1 MSDHDEMEQA
11 VAAWV
16 LGAVEAE
23 ESENLRLHVATC
35 PTCRVLAGRLRRAV
49 EALPLEVNEV
59 NPPERL
65 RSRILEA
72 AATNPRPSQ
81 RMAGQA
87 PRKRVS
93 VLGVVASRVPAYA
106 AAAAVVLALGAG
118 WVWGTAGHR
127 PPAAP
132 ASQVSRYTL
141 TGSKSLAGATAS
153 VVVLSNQDMTLVDF
167 AGLPPLQAGRVYEL
181 WLITKDGRA
190 DASGVFDPGANGT
203 STVIVN
209 KTVSG
214 YVAIAVTTEAAPNGS
229 SAPTELPEMVGSLI

>member
-1 MSDHDEMEQA
+1 MSDHDEMEQS

-16 LGAVEAE
+16 LGAVEADE
-23 ESENLRLHVATC
+23 AETMRLHVATC
-35 PTCRVLAGRLRRAV
+35 PTCRVLAGRLQRAV

-59 NPPERL
+59 NPPERM
-65 RSRILEA
+65 RSRILESA
-72 AATNPRPSQ
+72 AVNPPPSA
-81 RMAGQA
+81 RSAGQA
-87 PRKRVS
+87 PSKPAGVLRVI
-93 VLGVVASRVPAYA
+93 AARIPAYA

-118 WVWGTAGHR
+118 WLWGTAGQR

-141 TGSKSLAGATAS
+141 TGSKSMSGATAS
-153 VVVLSNQDMTLVDF
+153 VVVLKNEEMTLVDF
-167 AGLPPLQAGRVYEL
+167 AGLPPLQSGRVYEL

-190 DASGVFDPGANGT
+190 DASGVFDPSANGT

-214 YVAIAVTTEAAPNGS
+214 YVTIAVTTEAGPNGS
-229 SAPTELPEMVGSLI
+229 SAPTEQPDMVGSLV